1 MEKERKETLEEEG
14 EEEEKSGR
22 EASIRAVPV
31 ADLTRDEN
39 AILVDCTTKKK
50 PKNTPSFFFFF
61 YFLVL
66 SQQP

>member
-50 PKNTPSFFFFF
+50 KRTRPLSSSSFTF
-61 YFLVL
+61 
-66 SQQP
+66 